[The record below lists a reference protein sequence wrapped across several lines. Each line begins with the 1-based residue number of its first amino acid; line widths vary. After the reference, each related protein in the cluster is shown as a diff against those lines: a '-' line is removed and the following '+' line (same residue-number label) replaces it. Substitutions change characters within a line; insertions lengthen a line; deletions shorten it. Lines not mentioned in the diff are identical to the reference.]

1 MGDGCQLTGQFMK
14 TSHNSKSSEVN
25 SQIDLSD
32 VATETQQIKIAQDKM
47 SSIVLPDSL
56 HINVSPLYAQLH
68 NRLPMK

>member
-1 MGDGCQLTGQFMK
+1 M
-14 TSHNSKSSEVN
+14 EVN

-32 VATETQQIKIAQDKM
+32 VATETPQIKIAQDKM